1 MDQPR
6 RMDIKFRTFIAIA
19 SAFGIGSATALYGVT
34 LLVFIIMGP
43 ICGFVAWYWLLF
55 DDYEYPWG
63 FAAPKSWSLWISV
76 LRGNSNLGSAQDNIS
91 TVLHFIMWAFAA
103 MLFGF
108 QLTHIFYDA
117 TPADNVLD
125 TRICIDIAML
135 CFLISILAKKRPRS
149 QPRQRAPSSL

>member
-1 MDQPR
+1 
-6 RMDIKFRTFIAIA
+6 MDIKFRTFIAIA
-19 SAFGIGSATALYGVT
+19 SAFGIGSATALYGVI

-55 DDYEYPWG
+55 GDYEYPWG

-103 MLFGF
+103 MLFDF

-117 TPADNVLD
+117 TPEDNALH
-125 TRICIDIAML
+125 TLICIGIAML
-135 CFLISILAKKRPRS
+135 CFLISILARKK
-149 QPRQRAPSSL
+149 A

>member
-19 SAFGIGSATALYGVT
+19 SAFGIGSATALYGVI

-55 DDYEYPWG
+55 GDYEYPWG

-76 LRGNSNLGSAQDNIS
+76 LHDNSNLGSAQDNIS

-108 QLTHIFYDA
+108 QLTQIFYDA
-117 TPADNVLD
+117 TPANNALH
-125 TRICIDIAML
+125 TLICIGIAML
-135 CFLISILAKKRPRS
+135 CFLISILARKK
-149 QPRQRAPSSL
+149 A